1 MNNTNNQNLILNL
14 NSFLERF
21 EVRYHTDALCKNVY
35 VSQSK
40 YHSVIIEFELN
51 DPAAI
56 KEFGETYNLYLP
68 SIDEAL
74 QKPYSYVRLFK
85 SIALDLTSDS
95 EGNIDLAQLKGRR
108 YMLSIEKFQY
118 NQGNIAPRVVN
129 LIDLY

>member
-1 MNNTNNQNLILNL
+1 M
-14 NSFLERF
+14 
-21 EVRYHTDALCKNVY
+21 Y

-40 YHSVIIEFELN
+40 YPSVIIEFELN

-74 QKPYSYVRLFK
+74 QSPIHTYACSSQSL
-85 SIALDLTSDS
+85 LDLTSDS

-118 NQGNIAPRVVN
+118 NQGNIA
-129 LIDLY
+129 LE

>member
-1 MNNTNNQNLILNL
+1 MNNANNQNLILNL

-35 VSQSK
+35 VSK
-40 YHSVIIEFELN
+40 NNYPSVIIEFELH

-68 SIDEAL
+68 SIDEAI

-85 SIALDLTSDS
+85 SIALDLISDA
-95 EGNIDLAQLKGRR
+95 EGNIDLAQLKGRSF
-108 YMLSIEKFQY
+108 MLSIEKFQY
-118 NQGNIAPRVVN
+118 NQGDIAPKIVN